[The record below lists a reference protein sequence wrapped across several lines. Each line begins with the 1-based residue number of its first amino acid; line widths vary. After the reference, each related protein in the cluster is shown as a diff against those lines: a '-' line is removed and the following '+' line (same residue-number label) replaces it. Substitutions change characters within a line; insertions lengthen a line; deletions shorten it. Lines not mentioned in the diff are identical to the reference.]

1 MFVKITEVSFSSF
14 AKCVG
19 RKLAISYTKNTIKKA
34 IISNFPVWE
43 WIDSLKSPG
52 NLIAI
57 ALDVITDK
65 NIWNHEIR
73 IKVR

>member
-1 MFVKITEVSFSSF
+1 MR
-14 AKCVG
+14 
-19 RKLAISYTKNTIKKA
+19 RKLAISFTKNAIKSA

-52 NLIAI
+52 NLIAM

-65 NIWNHEIR
+65 NIWNKEIR
-73 IKVR
+73 IKVK